1 MIGFFWLQ
9 PWNTGLSSNV
19 QRSMSA
25 PSLHPLQ
32 GVPSE
37 VKPSGRTE
45 LPAVSIYLSHFL
57 SVRFIY
63 FTKFPA
69 VNVNVMQDLFTATY
83 QSYHAAAPGW
93 QAGPPHGMHY
103 GMPYGMQQYNNTM
116 VKVFLKNI

>member
-1 MIGFFWLQ
+1 
-9 PWNTGLSSNV
+9 
-19 QRSMSA
+19 MSA

-45 LPAVSIYLSHFL
+45 LPAVSISLSHFF

-63 FTKFPA
+63 FTKFAA

-93 QAGPPHGMHY
+93 QAGPPHGM
-103 GMPYGMQQYNNTM
+103 PYGLQQYNNTM

>member
-1 MIGFFWLQ
+1 
-9 PWNTGLSSNV
+9 
-19 QRSMSA
+19 MSA

-103 GMPYGMQQYNNTM
+103 GMPYGLQQYNNTM
-116 VKVFLKNI
+116 VKVFLKISNSIKNLRVSDIAFS